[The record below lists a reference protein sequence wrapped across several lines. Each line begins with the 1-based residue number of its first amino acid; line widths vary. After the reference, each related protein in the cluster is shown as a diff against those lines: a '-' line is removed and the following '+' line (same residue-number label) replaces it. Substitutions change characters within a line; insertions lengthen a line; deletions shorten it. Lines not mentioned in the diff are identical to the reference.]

1 MLVLQFEYLFA
12 VAVEGVCR
20 LNQRYGPALDTRLCR
35 IRSAGLIGKMD
46 ICRQSAACARNS
58 KRIFKTPRL
67 RSEAKLITHH
77 NSTRQ
82 RVFPFFT
89 AKRGQI
95 YCLISST
102 S

>member
-12 VAVEGVCR
+12 VAVEGVC
-20 LNQRYGPALDTRLCR
+20 PS
-35 IRSAGLIGKMD
+35 ISAMARTGHEVVRDKVGRLIGKMD

-77 NSTRQ
+77 NSTQQ
-82 RVFPFFT
+82 RVFPFSLQKEDRFT
-89 AKRGQI
+89 V
-95 YCLISST
+95 
-102 S
+102 